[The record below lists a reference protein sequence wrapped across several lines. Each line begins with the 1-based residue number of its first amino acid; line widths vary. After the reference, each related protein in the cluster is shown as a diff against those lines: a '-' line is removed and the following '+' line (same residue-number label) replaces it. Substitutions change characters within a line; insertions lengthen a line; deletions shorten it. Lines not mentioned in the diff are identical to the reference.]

1 MRAARSAGVQCM
13 NCDRLKKQIKN
24 WYLHVQSETMAPARM
39 VSFMHQHLA
48 ECEECLADP
57 DVKQEVEKISVI
69 VLPPSKRTR
78 AEEEQAI
85 SSPPPSG
92 EPTPIPASE
101 NHESQ

>member
-39 VSFMHQHLA
+39 VSFMRQHLA

-57 DVKQEVEKISVI
+57 DVRQEVEKISVI
-69 VLPPSKRTR
+69 VLPPSKKTK
-78 AEEEQAI
+78 AEEEKQAI
-85 SSPPPSG
+85 SSPQASG

-101 NHESQ
+101 NHET